1 MMLIKFV
8 AQSGM
13 CSRRK
18 AGDLIK
24 NGEITV
30 NNIVITVPYH
40 IVLPDDIVQHNTII
54 LSIENK
60 LYFLYNKPQG
70 VVCTM
75 DDPQGRINIH
85 DIFEEHYKERVYP
98 VGRLDRETTGLLV
111 ITNDGNLAQKL
122 AHPKFNIKKIY
133 HVTTLT
139 AVYPDDFQKLYNG
152 IHLEDGFMKVDK
164 ISYLYSD
171 SSYDIL
177 VTIHSGRKRIV
188 RRLFQAVGYKVMHLD
203 RINFGG
209 LTKKDLPV
217 GAWRELTHEEITN
230 LTAGKDI

>member
-122 AHPKFNIKKIY
+122 AHPKFNIKKIC
-133 HVTTLT
+133 
-139 AVYPDDFQKLYNG
+139 
-152 IHLEDGFMKVDK
+152 
-164 ISYLYSD
+164 
-171 SSYDIL
+171 
-177 VTIHSGRKRIV
+177 KR
-188 RRLFQAVGYKVMHLD
+188 
-203 RINFGG
+203 
-209 LTKKDLPV
+209 TC
-217 GAWRELTHEEITN
+217 
-230 LTAGKDI
+230 

>member
-1 MMLIKFV
+1 MLIKFV

-24 NGEITV
+24 NGGITV
-30 NNIVITVPYH
+30 NNMVITVPYH
-40 IVLPDDIVQHNTII
+40 TLLPDDIVQHNNTI

-75 DDPQGRINIH
+75 DDPQGRTNIH

-139 AVYPDDFQKLYNG
+139 AVFPDDFQKLYNG

-188 RRLFQAVGYKVMHLD
+188 RRLFQALGYKVTHLD

-217 GAWRELTHEEITN
+217 GSWRELTHEEITN
-230 LTAGKDI
+230 LTSSKDI

>member
-24 NGEITV
+24 NGDITV
-30 NNIVITVPYH
+30 NNAVITTPYH
-40 IVLPDDIVQHNTII
+40 ILNPDDIIKYNNTV
-54 LSIENK
+54 LSIEKK

-75 DDPQGRINIH
+75 DDPQGRTNIH

-111 ITNDGNLAQKL
+111 VTNDGNLAQKL
-122 AHPKFNIKKIY
+122 AHPKFNIKKVY

-139 AVYPDDFQKLYNG
+139 AVYPEDCYKLSNG
-152 IHLEDGFMKVDK
+152 IQLEDGFMKVDK

-188 RRLFQAVGYKVMHLD
+188 RRLFQALGYKVMHLD

-209 LTKKDLPV
+209 LTKKNLPV
-217 GAWRELTHEEITN
+217 GSWRELTNQEISN
-230 LTAGKDI
+230 LTSGKEI